1 MQYTQH
7 DFFFQL
13 QRLQSRICDLL
24 TVDSPSNRKK
34 IDVCVAVSQIEIEN
48 MNFSRNNRR
57 LKSASSLNS
66 RLKNWPHFF
75 DNFPHSGDF
84 HRPGCFPLFL
94 IFYPLLLTASLSLN
108 TALSLTFIA
117 KQGCGEKGQQQLC
130 QEPLNARI
138 ISEKDPPVSKLH
150 TTYYFIRQMYSM
162 YFSSFQRVVF
172 CIN

>member
-1 MQYTQH
+1 
-7 DFFFQL
+7 
-13 QRLQSRICDLL
+13 
-24 TVDSPSNRKK
+24 
-34 IDVCVAVSQIEIEN
+34 

-66 RLKNWPHFF
+66 RLKI
-75 DNFPHSGDF
+75 G
-84 HRPGCFPLFL
+84 RTFL
-94 IFYPLLLTASLSLN
+94 IISRTLAISTALVVFPFMFYPLLLTASLSLN

-162 YFSSFQRVVF
+162 YFSFISTRSLLHKLADVKQV
-172 CIN
+172 

>member
-1 MQYTQH
+1 MIHLHHLWISQARATKIHAWCKWITHGKTFHYSGNWFH
-7 DFFFQL
+7 SGNAF
-13 QRLQSRICDLL
+13 
-24 TVDSPSNRKK
+24 TVEKRN
-34 IDVCVAVSQIEIEN
+34 I
-48 MNFSRNNRR
+48 SRNNRR

-66 RLKNWPHFF
+66 RLKI
-75 DNFPHSGDF
+75 G
-84 HRPGCFPLFL
+84 RTFL
-94 IFYPLLLTASLSLN
+94 IISRTLAISTALVVFPYPLLLTASLSLN

-150 TTYYFIRQMYSM
+150 TTSLGKCIRCISA
-162 YFSSFQRVVF
+162 SFQRVVF